1 MKRIILLLILLE
13 SIVSFGYSQSIVASC
28 QARNTKTFEDIY
40 TECFVNFDISQRT
53 IRVTFPK
60 VKSLNLKEIDSLS
73 SDRVTFSAKGSDGYN
88 YKLYFFDVS
97 GLAGSPTMTLRI
109 EREPSIKSEFNYT
122 YFLDPDIIIPI
133 LNKILARM

>member
-1 MKRIILLLILLE
+1 MKRVILLLILLGT
-13 SIVSFGYSQSIVASC
+13 IVSFGYSQSIVASC
-28 QARNTKTFEDIY
+28 QARNTKTFEDFY

-60 VKSLNLKEIDSLS
+60 VKSLNLKEVNSLS
-73 SDRVTFSAKGSDGYN
+73 SGRVTFSAKGSDGYN

-122 YFLDPDIIIPI
+122 YFLDPDTIIPI